1 MQITVELDSNRDVR
15 VTLCGEF
22 DAVGCKVV
30 REDLESAARQCAN
43 GTLYLDLL
51 DVTFIDSSGI
61 GAIVYLFKRI
71 RAVEGKLQIVNVR
84 GQALEL
90 ISLLRVDEAI
100 PVSPYADPAVTADS
114 IVR

>member
-1 MQITVELDSNRDVR
+1 MQITVDLDSNRDVR

-22 DAVGCKVV
+22 DAMGCKLV
-30 REDLESAARQCAN
+30 REDLESAARQCAS
-43 GTLYLDLL
+43 GTLHLDLY

-61 GAIVYLFKRI
+61 GAIVYLFKRV
-71 RAVEGKLQIVNVR
+71 RAVEGKLNIVNVR

-100 PVSPYADPAVTADS
+100 PVSPYATPEENS
-114 IVR
+114 NRHIG